1 MGRSSCTTGEK
12 MLRTVHATRYV
23 MPLREGGSLPAI
35 VEADDDGLYVLKFR
49 AAGQGPK
56 ALIAD
61 LLGSQ
66 LGRALGLPIPELVL
80 VELDPAIGRNEPD
93 PEIQQLLLESHG
105 LNLGIDFLPGALGF
119 DPLALSAFTPE
130 LAARVVW
137 FDAFITNVDRTA
149 RNPNILI
156 WHREPWLIDHGAGL
170 YFHHAWDGYLE
181 KAATPFA
188 AVANHILLSRT
199 GPIPVADDSL
209 RPLVTPDVLQR
220 LVELL
225 PGDWL
230 ALDTHFPAAAHARAA
245 YLAYLQRRVE
255 HAGAFVEEAER
266 ARAARL

>member
-1 MGRSSCTTGEK
+1 
-12 MLRTVHATRYV
+12 MLRTVRATRYV

-61 LLGSQ
+61 LLGSE
-66 LGRALGLPIPELVL
+66 LGRALGLPIPDLVL

-93 PEIQQLLLESHG
+93 PEIQQLLVESPG

-130 LAARVVW
+130 LAAKVVW
-137 FDAFITNVDRTA
+137 FDAFTTNVDRTA

-181 KAATPFA
+181 KAATPFPA
-188 AVANHILLSRT
+188 IANHILLSRA
-199 GPIPVADDSL
+199 GPIPAADAELRSL
-209 RPLVTPDVLQR
+209 LTPSLLES

-225 PGDWL
+225 PEGWL
-230 ALDTHFPAAAHARAA
+230 ALDTHFSTAGDARAA

-255 HAGAFVEEAER
+255 HTGTFVEEAER
-266 ARAARL
+266 ARPARL

>member
-1 MGRSSCTTGEK
+1 
-12 MLRTVHATRYV
+12 MLRAVRATRYV

-61 LLGSQ
+61 LLGSE

-93 PEIQQLLLESHG
+93 AEIQQLLVGSPG
-105 LNLGIDFLPGALGF
+105 LNLGVDFLPGALGF
-119 DPLALSAFTPE
+119 DPLVLSAFTPE
-130 LAARVVW
+130 LAAKVVW
-137 FDAFITNVDRTA
+137 FDAFITNVDRTP

-156 WHREPWLIDHGAGL
+156 WHREPWLIDHGAGF

-181 KAATPFA
+181 KAANPFPA
-188 AVANHILLSRT
+188 IAKHVLLSRA
-199 GPIPVADDSL
+199 GPVPAVDAEL
-209 RPLVTPDVLQR
+209 RRLLDAAALER
-220 LVELL
+220 LVDLL
-225 PGDWL
+225 PAGWL
-230 ALDTHFPAAAHARAA
+230 ELDAHFPSAADARAA

-255 HAGAFVEEAER
+255 HAGTFVEEAER
-266 ARAARL
+266 ARTARL